1 MTPQQTPYPNTA
13 SYVAAVK
20 AANEA
25 AAAARYYGYSPVD
38 PTDAI
43 IVGGRVGPAGLPY
56 DKSGTKK
63 DVNVSPNNVSPND
76 AAISAPPEELLGP
89 FSGVVSAI
97 ESSVESSILGKVTSL
112 PASEASRFKS
122 DIQSKE
128 SSILGIASLSS
139 VSASTTGS
147 PKPRASEKVDEK
159 VAETAEGAEGAE
171 GAEKKEIKEKKGEE
185 AGKEEDKKSGAGA
198 LLWESGSSA
207 ALVLFSFGIWLA

>member
-1 MTPQQTPYPNTA
+1 MN
-13 SYVAAVK
+13 
-20 AANEA
+20 
-25 AAAARYYGYSPVD
+25 
-38 PTDAI
+38 
-43 IVGGRVGPAGLPY
+43 PAGLPY
-56 DKSGTKK
+56 GKSGTKK
-63 DVNVSPNNVSPND
+63 DVNFSPNNVSPND

-139 VSASTTGS
+139 VRASTTGS
-147 PKPRASEKVDEK
+147 PKPRASEKVDEN
-159 VAETAEGAEGAE
+159 VAETAEGAEA
-171 GAEKKEIKEKKGEE
+171 AEKKEAKEKKGEE
-185 AGKEEDKKSGAGA
+185 AGKEEDRKSGAGA
-198 LLWESGSSA
+198 LLWESGSSV